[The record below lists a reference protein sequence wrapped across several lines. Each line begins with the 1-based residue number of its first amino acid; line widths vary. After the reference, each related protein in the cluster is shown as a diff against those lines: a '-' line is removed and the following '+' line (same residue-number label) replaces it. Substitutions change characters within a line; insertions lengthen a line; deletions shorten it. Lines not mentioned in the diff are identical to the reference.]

1 MKTLQLRDGL
11 SIRALEFA
19 ILHANRSSSEVRLA
33 TWKEIDFEKKLLII
47 PDKRMKAGRE
57 HRIPL
62 TDQAIA
68 LLQKLPS
75 FTLSKQDRKDLFIFP
90 STKKD
95 KPLSDIAL
103 NTILRRMNKGQF
115 TQHGFRSTFRDW
127 AAEVVQNP
135 REVIEHALAH
145 KLADKVEANGDG
157 RSLFDCYICPDKSS
171 T

>member
-1 MKTLQLRDGL
+1 M
-11 SIRALEFA
+11 
-19 ILHANRSSSEVRLA
+19 
-33 TWKEIDFEKKLLII
+33 
-47 PDKRMKAGRE
+47 
-57 HRIPL
+57 PL

-68 LLQKLPS
+68 LLQKLPA
-75 FTLSKQDRKDLFIFP
+75 FTLSEQDRKDLFIFP

-95 KPLSDIAL
+95 KPLSEIAL
-103 NTILRRMNKGQF
+103 TTILRRMNKGQF

-135 REVIEHALAH
+135 KEVIEHALAH

-157 RSLFDCYICPDKSS
+157 RSLFDCYICPDKSN